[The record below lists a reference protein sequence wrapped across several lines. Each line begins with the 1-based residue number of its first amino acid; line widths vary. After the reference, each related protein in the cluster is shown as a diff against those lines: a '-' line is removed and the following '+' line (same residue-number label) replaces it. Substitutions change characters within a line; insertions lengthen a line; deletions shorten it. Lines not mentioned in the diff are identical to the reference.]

1 MVGFSGFV
9 VLWRA
14 DSDGISHSTGFSR
27 GIGEIP
33 AGAVFL
39 LMSAKVT
46 MGIFNVILAVY
57 AAHAAPGTPN
67 SLNQKP

>member
-33 AGAVFL
+33 AGTVFL

-46 MGIFNVILAVY
+46 M
-57 AAHAAPGTPN
+57 AASST
-67 SLNQKP
+67 